1 MLRSQESLVDGAT
14 DGRASALYTFRTSD
28 DFSGYARYKNQSL
41 HSRPPG
47 TVKVGEER
55 EGDTF
60 TMPNQVLDDA
70 GSHEMPHDRGD
81 RHGSSVGRG
90 RAGQIYRSHLKL
102 SDLPIS
108 EFRIAL
114 SSPAWN
120 ERAPPWERTARAV
133 CLVEPYDY
141 ENLAWR
147 PSVSRCCV
155 ASGPDVQNQEL
166 EREQSMM
173 LMSSVVSR
181 WQRDRVADVDSQ
193 SWCSSGA
200 SETIKVGVRGL

>member
-28 DFSGYARYKNQSL
+28 NFSGYARYKNQSL

-90 RAGQIYRSHLKL
+90 RAGQIYRSHLKFG
-102 SDLPIS
+102 DLPIS
-108 EFRIAL
+108 ELRK
-114 SSPAWN
+114 SPTWN
-120 ERAPPWERTARAV
+120 ERAPSWERTTRV
-133 CLVEPYDY
+133 CLVKPYELLVWY
-141 ENLAWR
+141 
-147 PSVSRCCV
+147 PSLSRCCAV
-155 ASGPDVQNQEL
+155 SGPDVRNHVPEG
-166 EREQSMM
+166 EKSMG

-181 WQRDRVADVDSQ
+181 W
-193 SWCSSGA
+193 
-200 SETIKVGVRGL
+200 